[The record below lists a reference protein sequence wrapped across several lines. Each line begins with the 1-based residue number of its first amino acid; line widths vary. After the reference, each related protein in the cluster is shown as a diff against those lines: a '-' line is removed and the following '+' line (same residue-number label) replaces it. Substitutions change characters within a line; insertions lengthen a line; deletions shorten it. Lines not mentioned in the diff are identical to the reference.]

1 MKNLFKKID
10 EFIRIKIDGNLNYNK
25 EDIQINFDSR
35 KEKIDRHKIMGEFFT
50 LQLIEVMEKSLKSNK
65 LEEEF
70 NNTKAFSYL
79 LEANLSFN
87 DYSTISFFINN
98 DFFKN
103 EKTKE
108 LHKEI
113 LDLMFLKLISF
124 RANDFFNH
132 LKDNS
137 NNIYNSF
144 INNEEKKLDKYL
156 LMMSHDFKYQ
166 NEVLDNNLKFLLENE
181 KDKLIKSKF
190 FIDLINIKDPEIK
203 NIVKNIII
211 ENPKEIMNNYF
222 DEKTKYVNQKEDL
235 IIEIIEI
242 LYLKGIKD
250 KELLYTLINSIKEE
264 IDINKVIDYF
274 KYKNEFPPN
283 YIEIKRVIEMLEAN
297 NIENL
302 DR

>member
-35 KEKIDRHKIMGEFFT
+35 KEKIDRHKIMGEFFA

-274 KYKNEFPPN
+274 KCKNEFPPN

-297 NIENL
+297 NIESL

>member
-35 KEKIDRHKIMGEFFT
+35 KEKIDRHKIMGEFFA

-113 LDLMFLKLISF
+113 LDLMFLKLTSF

>member
-70 NNTKAFSYL
+70 NDIRAFSYLYL

-113 LDLMFLKLISF
+113 LDLMFLKLTSF
-124 RANDFFNH
+124 RANNFFNH

-144 INNEEKKLDKYL
+144 INNEEENLDKYL
-156 LMMSHDFKYQ
+156 LMMSHDFRYQ

-181 KDKLIKSKF
+181 KDKLIKSMF

-235 IIEIIEI
+235 IIEI

-250 KELLYTLINSIKEE
+250 KEVLYALIDSIKEE

-274 KYKNEFPPN
+274 KCKNEFPPN

>member
-113 LDLMFLKLISF
+113 LDLMFLKLTSF
-124 RANDFFNH
+124 RANNFFNH

-144 INNEEKKLDKYL
+144 INNEEENLDKYL
-156 LMMSHDFKYQ
+156 LMMSHDFRYQ

-181 KDKLIKSKF
+181 KDKLIKSMF

>member
-35 KEKIDRHKIMGEFFT
+35 KEKIDRHKIMGEFFAH
-50 LQLIEVMEKSLKSNK
+50 QLIEVMEKSLKSNK

-70 NNTKAFSYL
+70 NNTKAFSYSYL

-113 LDLMFLKLISF
+113 LDLMFLKLTSF
-124 RANDFFNH
+124 RANDFFYY

-144 INNEEKKLDKYL
+144 INNEEENLDKYL
-156 LMMSHDFKYQ
+156 LMMSHDFRYQ

-181 KDKLIKSKF
+181 KDKLIKSMF

-235 IIEIIEI
+235 IIEI

-250 KELLYTLINSIKEE
+250 KEVLYTLINSIKEE

-274 KYKNEFPPN
+274 KHKNEFPPN

-297 NIENL
+297 NIERL

>member
-274 KYKNEFPPN
+274 KNKNEFPPN

-297 NIENL
+297 NIESL